1 MKFCRSIS
9 KFDRIFYDPISNLFL
24 VNGKT
29 ALEVSLGME
38 YKIQNA
44 VEQAEIAGLSQ
55 DEILYIVSG
64 ILWEHCP
71 KMYDI

>member
-9 KFDRIFYDPISNLFL
+9 EFDRIFYDSISNLFL

>member
-9 KFDRIFYDPISNLFL
+9 VFDRIFYDPVSNLFL
-24 VNGKT
+24 VNGVT
-29 ALEVSLGME
+29 VLEVSLGVE

-64 ILWEHCP
+64 ILWNSYP
-71 KMYDI
+71 KMHNI